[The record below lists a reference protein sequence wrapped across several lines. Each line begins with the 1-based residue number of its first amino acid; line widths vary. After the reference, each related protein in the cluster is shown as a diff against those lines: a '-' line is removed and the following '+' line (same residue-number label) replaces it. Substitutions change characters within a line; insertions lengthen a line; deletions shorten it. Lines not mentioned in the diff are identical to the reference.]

1 MIDKNKVYSKLKEL
15 SSKELS
21 ALESLPKVKSLSP
34 FSGKEAY
41 KNVPFSWVL
50 QDVIY
55 ASVLGDGHIQKQYER
70 GDARILL
77 EHSGAQEDYLKW
89 KVGILK
95 LFLGGEAKHRIRDS
109 RPGFNIDKKLSG
121 FFRYTS
127 PVNSIL
133 TDIYYD
139 LFKQKED
146 GRYKV
151 NLRLKWLNRFTAL
164 GLMIWYLDDAH
175 LHPRDRE
182 IIISV
187 HSLGEG
193 NILKLRKYLKSAW
206 DLDCRIEMTKI
217 KGTYCARLRFSTNQS
232 KKFIRIIMPVVPRE
246 CKSMLYKLC
255 MVYKQHEPQQR
266 WISDLIEFSQFTENE
281 IAEFYRNKITDKL
294 FVKCFPNVK
303 LLFIR

>member
-1 MIDKNKVYSKLKEL
+1 MIDKNKVYSKLKGLSSREL
-15 SSKELS
+15 SD
-21 ALESLPKVKSLSP
+21 LENLPKIKSLSP

-41 KNVPFSWVL
+41 KNVPWVL
-50 QDVIY
+50 QDIIY
-55 ASVLGDGHIQKQYER
+55 GSVLGDGHLQKQYAG
-70 GDARILL
+70 GDARIRL
-77 EHSGAQEDYLKW
+77 EHGEAQEDYLKW
-89 KVGILK
+89 KVSILK
-95 LFLGGEAKHRIRDS
+95 LFFGGEAKHRIRDS

-121 FFRYTS
+121 FFTYTS
-127 PVNSIL
+127 PVNFII

-175 LHPRDRE
+175 LHTRDRE
-182 IIISV
+182 ICISV

-217 KGTYCARLRFSTNQS
+217 RGTYCARLRFSTNQS

-246 CKSMLYKLC
+246 CKPMLYKLC

-303 LLFIR
+303 LLFIC

>member
-1 MIDKNKVYSKLKEL
+1 MIDKNKVYSKLL
-15 SSKELS
+15 SSREL
-21 ALESLPKVKSLSP
+21 ENFPKIKSLSP

-41 KNVPFSWVL
+41 KNVPWVL
-50 QDVIY
+50 QDIIY
-55 ASVLGDGHIQKQYER
+55 GSVLGDGYLQKQYAG
-70 GDARILL
+70 GDARIRL
-77 EHSGAQEDYLKW
+77 EHGEAQGDYLKW
-89 KVGILK
+89 KVSILK
-95 LFLGGEAKHRIRDS
+95 LFFGGEAKHRIRDS

-121 FFRYTS
+121 FFSYTS
-127 PVNSIL
+127 HVSFII

-175 LHPRDRE
+175 LHTRDRE
-182 IIISV
+182 ICIGV

-206 DLDCRIEMTKI
+206 DLDSRIEMSKMR
-217 KGTYCARLRFSTNQS
+217 GESHARLRFSTNQS

>member
-55 ASVLGDGHIQKQYER
+55 ASVLGDGHIQKQYAR

-109 RPGFNIDKKLSG
+109 RPGDKKLSE

-127 PVNSIL
+127 PVNSII

-206 DLDCRIEMTKI
+206 DLDCRIEMNKI
-217 KGTYCARLRFSTNQS
+217 RDVYNARLRFSTNQS

>member
-1 MIDKNKVYSKLKEL
+1 M
-15 SSKELS
+15 
-21 ALESLPKVKSLSP
+21 
-34 FSGKEAY
+34 F
-41 KNVPFSWVL
+41 
-50 QDVIY
+50 QDE
-55 ASVLGDGHIQKQYER
+55 IQ
-70 GDARILL
+70 
-77 EHSGAQEDYLKW
+77 
-89 KVGILK
+89 
-95 LFLGGEAKHRIRDS
+95 
-109 RPGFNIDKKLSG
+109 KLSG

-175 LHPRDRE
+175 LHTRDRE
-182 IIISV
+182 ICIGV

-206 DLDCRIEMTKI
+206 DLDSRIEMSKMR
-217 KGTYCARLRFSTNQS
+217 GESHARLRFSTNQS